1 MKQTKKKK
9 PRVFRTLIWCI
20 HNNAKMT
27 KNIDDEKPATE
38 RTGSRNSNL
47 LSFSAGKIIY
57 YH

>member
-27 KNIDDEKPATE
+27 KNIDDEKPD
-38 RTGSRNSNL
+38 
-47 LSFSAGKIIY
+47 GKKNKKQKQQSTLFFGR
-57 YH
+57 